1 MSSDKGDK
9 KTGGGIASK
18 QKSAKLDELD
28 RSRMARSSRSS
39 VRGRGRANKRR
50 RRSSSSATPSPSTS
64 PGPSHSCGDP
74 ITNTANFSE
83 KHMDE
88 LHIKH
93 KLNCPIEEIVP
104 LEHCPEDLLH
114 RMRAFWALSRED
126 LLDRNAEKLLAATDE
141 ARDGSNRH
149 LDGLIVSSVLL
160 SVSAI
165 MNLTQKYAD
174 DYMYGLESDDE
185 RVHWSVR
192 VTANCVDI
200 LCFMFLSDFTELN
213 TGKYPM
219 WEYCEMTWDAKV
231 LPERYNFTVR
241 PDRVI
246 HYAQSKRQRT
256 PFAWVNINPYYL
268 APTMR
273 LYESTLPQVAAQTIA
288 MTRYHPR
295 EVFGIEFSYRYVTFW
310 RAVIPDNYLE
320 LIKGSGDLPSDVFV
334 EMKRST
340 VLDLEQPDGRYEFSR
355 ALLALLMYW
364 NKQVSGNE

>member
-1 MSSDKGDK
+1 
-9 KTGGGIASK
+9 
-18 QKSAKLDELD
+18 
-28 RSRMARSSRSS
+28 MARRGGSA
-39 VRGRGRANKRR
+39 VRGRGRGRVNSRGHMG
-50 RRSSSSATPSPSTS
+50 SSSATPSPCPN
-64 PGPSHSCGDP
+64 PGPSLSCGHP
-74 ITNTANFSE
+74 LANTAGFSE

-88 LHIKH
+88 LRIKH
-93 KLNCPIEEIVP
+93 KLNCPMEDIVP

-126 LLDRNAEKLLAATDE
+126 LLCGNVEKLFAATDE
-141 ARDGSNRH
+141 ARVGINRE
-149 LDGLIVSSVLL
+149 LDEGIALGVETS
-160 SVSAI
+160 
-165 MNLTQKYAD
+165 MNSLMSLTQQYAD

-185 RVHWSVR
+185 REHWSVR
-192 VTANCVDI
+192 VTGRCIDTI
-200 LCFMFLSDFTELN
+200 CPKFLSYFTDLN
-213 TGKYPM
+213 TFKYPL
-219 WEYCEMTWDAKV
+219 WDYREMTWDAKI
-231 LPERYNFTVR
+231 LPERYDFTVR

-246 HYAQSKRQRT
+246 FYAQSRRQRT
-256 PFAWVNINPYYL
+256 PFAWVTINPYYL

-273 LYESTLPQVAAQTIA
+273 TYESTLPQVAAQTIA

-320 LIKGSGDLPSDVFV
+320 LIKGSGDLPPDMFI

-364 NKQVSGNE
+364 NKQVSDKA

>member
-1 MSSDKGDK
+1 MADKMPKDNLRAKAGVEIPSERK
-9 KTGGGIASK
+9 PPK
-18 QKSAKLDELD
+18 QFQPENSHAG
-28 RSRMARSSRSS
+28 SRGH
-39 VRGRGRANKRR
+39 VRKRRR
-50 RRSSSSATPSPSTS
+50 RRSSNTTPSPCPS
-64 PGPSHSCGDP
+64 PGPSHSCGHP
-74 ITNTANFSE
+74 VTNTTTFLE

-93 KLNCPIEEIVP
+93 KLNCPMEDIVP

-141 ARDGSNRH
+141 ARDGSNRR
-149 LDGLIVSSVLL
+149 LDDCIVSSVQL
-160 SVSAI
+160 SVSVI
-165 MNLTQKYAD
+165 MDLTQKYAD

-185 RVHWSVR
+185 REHWSQK
-192 VTANCVDI
+192 VTGNCVDV

-213 TGKYPM
+213 TGKFPM
-219 WEYCEMTWDAKV
+219 WEYCEMARDAKV
-231 LPERYNFTVR
+231 LPERYDFTVR

-246 HYAQSKRQRT
+246 HYAQHKRQRT
-256 PFAWVNINPYYL
+256 PFAWVTINPYYL

-273 LYESTLPQVAAQTIA
+273 TYESTLPQLAAQTIA
-288 MTRYHPR
+288 MARYHPR

-320 LIKGSGDLPSDVFV
+320 LIKGSGDLPPDVFV

-355 ALLALLMYW
+355 AFLALLMYW
-364 NKQVSGNE
+364 NKQVSDNE

>member
-1 MSSDKGDK
+1 MADKMPKDNLRAKAGVEIPSERK
-9 KTGGGIASK
+9 PPK
-18 QKSAKLDELD
+18 QFQPENSHAG
-28 RSRMARSSRSS
+28 SRGH
-39 VRGRGRANKRR
+39 VRKRRR
-50 RRSSSSATPSPSTS
+50 RRSSKTTPSPCPRT
-64 PGPSHSCGDP
+64 GPSHSCSHP
-74 ITNTANFSE
+74 VTNTTTFSE

-88 LHIKH
+88 LHLQH
-93 KLNCPIEEIVP
+93 KLNCPMEEIVP

-114 RMRAFWALSRED
+114 RIRAFWALSRED
-126 LLDRNAEKLLAATDE
+126 LLDRNAEKLFAATDE
-141 ARDGSNRH
+141 ARVGVNRE
-149 LDGLIVSSVLL
+149 LDEGIALGVETSMSSL
-160 SVSAI
+160 

-185 RVHWSVR
+185 REHWSVR
-192 VTANCVDI
+192 VTARCVDTI
-200 LCFMFLSDFTELN
+200 CPTFLSYFTDLN
-213 TGKYPM
+213 TFKYPL
-219 WEYCEMTWDAKV
+219 WDYCEMARDAKV

-241 PDRVI
+241 PDRVV
-246 HYAQSKRQRT
+246 HYAQSRQQRT
-256 PFAWVNINPYYL
+256 PFAWVTINPYYL

-273 LYESTLPQVAAQTIA
+273 TYESTLPQVAAQTIA

-355 ALLALLMYW
+355 AFLTLLMYW
-364 NKQVSGNE
+364 NKQISGNE